1 MNAVSKSVAVLV
13 GVLSCS
19 TSFAAVEASGSV
31 ASSVVHIAPYKET
44 GTGVIA
50 AKAPAEDVSTTSSG
64 ASAAVPIATAVPEKG
79 IEPFGLV
86 AGKSIQSQLQAWAVR
101 AGWTVVWD
109 VQQDWIVPNA
119 ATFTG
124 DFVSAAQQVIEALA
138 ANGADVRADLYTGN
152 RSMVVHQAGNE

>member
-1 MNAVSKSVAVLV
+1 MSAASRSVALAI
-13 GVLSCS
+13 GVLSS
-19 TSFAAVEASGSV
+19 VAAVAAPESATSG
-31 ASSVVHIAPYKET
+31 ASSVVHIAPYKAMASVT
-44 GTGVIA
+44 GSLVSADGDLMSTGVSTAQQPSTAIV
-50 AKAPAEDVSTTSSG
+50 AE
-64 ASAAVPIATAVPEKG
+64 
-79 IEPFGLV
+79 
-86 AGKSIQSQLQAWAVR
+86 KSIDAFALVGGQPIQTQLQSWAAR

-124 DFVSAAQQVIEALA
+124 DFASAAQQVIEALA

>member
-1 MNAVSKSVAVLV
+1 MNAASKSVAIFI

-19 TSFAAVEASGSV
+19 TSFAAVEPSGSG
-31 ASSVVHIAPYKET
+31 ASSIVHIAPYKET
-44 GTGVIA
+44 ANVSID
-50 AKAPAEDVSTTSSG
+50 AKLAAEDVPTTTSGS
-64 ASAAVPIATAVPEKG
+64 SAAVPIATAVPEKG
-79 IEPFGLV
+79 IEAFGLV
-86 AGKSIQSQLQAWAVR
+86 AGKSIQAQLQSWAVR

>member
-1 MNAVSKSVAVLV
+1 M
-13 GVLSCS
+13 
-19 TSFAAVEASGSV
+19 
-31 ASSVVHIAPYKET
+31 
-44 GTGVIA
+44 
-50 AKAPAEDVSTTSSG
+50 
-64 ASAAVPIATAVPEKG
+64 
-79 IEPFGLV
+79 EPFGLV